1 MSGVLLNY
9 TETKYFFI
17 LRLMFWTDHGTTPSV
32 KRANMDGTSVAE
44 IITDTN
50 TIKWPNGIAI
60 DYTGTVVPTKSD
72 SDVILCLPL
81 LS

>member
-1 MSGVLLNY
+1 MQILTYLGNVSCVSGELLNY
-9 TETKYFFI
+9 TETTYFSI

-60 DYTGTVVPTKSD
+60 DYTGRG
-72 SDVILCLPL
+72 LQ
-81 LS
+81 